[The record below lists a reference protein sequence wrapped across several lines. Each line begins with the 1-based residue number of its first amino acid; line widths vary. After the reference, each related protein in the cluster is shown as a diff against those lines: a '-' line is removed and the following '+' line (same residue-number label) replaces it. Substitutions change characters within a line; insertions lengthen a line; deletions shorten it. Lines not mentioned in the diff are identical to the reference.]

1 MLSIDVQKSRVSP
14 SAIPEWLYMVEKVQV
29 ALLVMFWRKVP
40 LSADVSFDFVKI
52 VRTKGIP

>member
-40 LSADVSFDFVKI
+40 LCTNVSFNI
-52 VRTKGIP
+52 S